1 LYPKAWQSSHPP
13 HAAYSRPDV
22 DMAHNQCAQPIRA
35 RALAAS
41 LVFVLVAIF
50 AALAATVLLSTLG
63 GIEIFGMNG
72 VILGPLIAAMFLV
85 VWGYALRVKARGAK
99 RYATSEP

>member
-1 LYPKAWQSSHPP
+1 MRQRPWLEW
-13 HAAYSRPDV
+13 AARIGY
-22 DMAHNQCAQPIRA
+22 AA
-35 RALAAS
+35 RG